1 MKITVGIEEHL
12 VKQVE
17 IEIPDDTEECDVA
30 ETAMQ
35 KAIDMYYNEEIV
47 LTSDD
52 FSGVRLVA
60 VTEDGYET
68 EWEEF

>member
-1 MKITVGIEEHL
+1 MKIKVAIEEHL

-17 IEIPDDTEECDVA
+17 IEIPDDTEKCDVA
-30 ETAMQ
+30 DAVIQ

-52 FSGVRLVA
+52 FSGIRLIA
-60 VTEDGYET
+60 VTEDGYAT